1 LLIGVALL
9 PITFYGGFFGA
20 GYGFI
25 MLAFLGLGKI
35 HEVHM
40 LAAMKNVSAILVS
53 LISIAVLYSTGLV
66 DWHIGIVMAVG
77 TTIGGYLG
85 ARAAKRVSSYWLR
98 IVVIVI
104 GLAAATHLALKN
116 Y

>member
-1 LLIGVALL
+1 
-9 PITFYGGFFGA
+9 
-20 GYGFI
+20 
-25 MLAFLGLGKI
+25 MLAFLGLGKV

-53 LISIAVLYSTGLV
+53 LISIAVLYSTGFI
-66 DWHIGIVMAVG
+66 DWHIGVVMAVG

-85 ARAAKRVSSYWLR
+85 AHAAQKVSSHWLR
-98 IVVIVI
+98 IVIIIV